1 MPTKQEVLDHATGNI
16 NAIIA
21 KMLADEEALEKD
33 VRNLEHY
40 SDVFLVLMKMDDET
54 REKTSA
60 LWKKEI
66 HDIYGPLMD
75 LRRRILIVKDRF
87 WTSGE
92 KARDYTKEK
101 QD

>member
-1 MPTKQEVLDHATGNI
+1 MPTKQEVLEHTTGNI

-21 KMLADEEALEKD
+21 RMLADEEQLEKD

-40 SDVFLVLMKMDDET
+40 SDVFLIMMKMDEGT

-60 LWKKEI
+60 MWKNEI

-75 LRRRILIVKDRF
+75 LRRKVLIVRDRF
-87 WTSGE
+87 WVSGE
-92 KARDYTKEK
+92 KAHDYTKD
-101 QD
+101 QV

>member
-1 MPTKQEVLDHATGNI
+1 MPTKEQVLEHTTGNI

-21 KMLADEEALEKD
+21 KMLVDEEALEQD

-40 SDVFLVLMKMDDET
+40 SDVFLIMMKMDEAT

-60 LWKKEI
+60 LWKGEI
-66 HDIYGPLMD
+66 HDLYGPLMD

-87 WTSGE
+87 WVSGE
-92 KARDYTKEK
+92 KAKDYTKEK
-101 QD
+101 

>member
-1 MPTKQEVLDHATGNI
+1 MPTKQEVLEHTTGNI

-40 SDVFLVLMKMDDET
+40 SDVFLIMMKLDEEN

-60 LWKKEI
+60 MWKKEI
-66 HDIYGPLMD
+66 HDIYGPLME
-75 LRRRILIVKDRF
+75 LRKSVLVVKDRF
-87 WTSGE
+87 WVSGE
-92 KARDYTKEK
+92 KAKDYTRHEKE
-101 QD
+101 